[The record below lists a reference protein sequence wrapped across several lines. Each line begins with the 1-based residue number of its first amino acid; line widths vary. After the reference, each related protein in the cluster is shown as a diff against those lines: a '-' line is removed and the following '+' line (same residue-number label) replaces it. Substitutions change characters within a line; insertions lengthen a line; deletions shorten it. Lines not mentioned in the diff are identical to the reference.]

1 MKLNNQKFLI
11 FITILAAA
19 SIYFFYLKDELTNSN
34 FDKTDQSNPKVVT
47 LFNEEI
53 DFQIERLSSDI
64 SKPMIQQGKK
74 NLVEY
79 LKSVKSI
86 RTYALHGVKS
96 TENRNYLRM
105 QTTFKD
111 GETVDRSTG
120 RSCSGNQKPCLL
132 IRVEMENGRAKKVFT
147 NGQEVKGSP
156 AETQQYISTI
166 LQKLWIE
173 DLIDNNDKYYPPKK
187 THHNFEKDWDNIK

>member
-1 MKLNNQKFLI
+1 MNNPKFLL

-19 SIYFFYLKDELTNSN
+19 SVYFFFLKDELANSN
-34 FDKTDQSNPKVVT
+34 FDKIDQSNPKVVT

-53 DFQIERLSSDI
+53 DLQIERLSSDI
-64 SKPMIQQGKK
+64 SKPMIPQGKK

-79 LKSVKSI
+79 LKTVKSI
-86 RTYALHGVKS
+86 RTYARHGMKS

-105 QTTFKD
+105 HATFSD
-111 GETVDRSTG
+111 GETVDKSTG

-132 IRVEMENGRAKKVFT
+132 MRVEMENGQAKKAFT
-147 NGQEVKGSP
+147 NGQETKGSP

-166 LQKLWIE
+166 LQKLLIE
-173 DLIDNNDKYYPPKK
+173 DLIDHNDKYYPPRK
-187 THHNFEKDWDNIK
+187 TQQNFDKDWEDVK